1 MIHKSLSFCWLAL
14 FTCNVSATATNN
26 IQPNH
31 ENLPAQISQF
41 VQEKFPNAQV
51 GIVIQSAKTGDILYQ
66 QQADQYF
73 YPASNTKLFL
83 AAAALKTL
91 GESYRFQTRLLNDE
105 KSLYIQFRGDPT
117 LRMEDINQLIAKLKE
132 NKIDTLYGDV
142 IIDDNTFSGPVYSQ
156 GWTWDSL
163 PWYYSAP
170 VSSIII
176 NQNKAQVKIQE
187 TKILKEAVHFEAA
200 SSFPSLKIKSNVIGV
215 NKATADTHCQLDV
228 YQNANEV
235 DISGCWSIEKTPL
248 TLELSLQDTR
258 LLAKQAVQHA
268 LETNKIELK
277 GDIHFGKI
285 SENAKVIAVHASQ
298 PLSQLLK
305 PVLSDSNNIV
315 SDAITKTLGLARS
328 NQGSFQEGVNAI
340 KATLSESFNLPAE
353 QYRLFDGSGISRYT
367 LISPTFISELL
378 YQMQKDPT
386 FSAFENALSHAAE
399 NGSLAFRM
407 KAPTL
412 KNKIAAKT
420 GTAMGTSA
428 LSGYL
433 EAKSGEKYIF
443 SIVINQ
449 SLEKS
454 ENLKLAEDKLC
465 ELLFEAL

>member
-1 MIHKSLSFCWLAL
+1 MIRRPLSFCCFAL
-14 FTCNVSATATNN
+14 FTCNIAFAAN
-26 IQPNH
+26 
-31 ENLPAQISQF
+31 EMLPSSEILPKKISQF

-51 GIVIQSAKTGDILYQ
+51 GVVIQSVKTGDVLYQ
-66 QQADQYF
+66 HQADQYF

-91 GESYRFQTRLLNDE
+91 GESYRFQTKLLNDE
-105 KSLYIQFRGDPT
+105 NSLYVQFQGDPT
-117 LRMEDINQLIAKLKE
+117 LSMEDISLLIAKLKE
-132 NKIDTLYGDV
+132 NKIDTIHGDV
-142 IIDDNTFSGPVYSQ
+142 IIDDHAFSGPVYSQ

-187 TKILKEAVHFEAA
+187 TKILKEAVHFESA
-200 SSFPSLKIKSNVIGV
+200 SSFPILKIKANVIGV
-215 NKATADTHCQLDV
+215 NKATAEEHCQLNVSQSGND
-228 YQNANEV
+228 V

-258 LLAKQAVQHA
+258 LLAKQAIQQA
-268 LETNKIELK
+268 LETNKITLK
-277 GDIHFGKI
+277 GNIQFGKVA
-285 SENAKVIAVHASQ
+285 EQAKVIAVHASQ

-315 SDAITKTLGLARS
+315 TDAITKTLGLARF
-328 NQGSFQEGVNAI
+328 NEGSFQEGVNAI

-353 QYRLFDGSGISRYT
+353 QYRLFDGSGVSRYT
-367 LISPTFISELL
+367 LVSPAFISELL
-378 YQMQKDPT
+378 YQMHKDP
-386 FSAFENALSHAAE
+386 AFPAFQNALSHSGE
-399 NGSLAFRM
+399 NGSLATRM
-407 KAPTL
+407 KEPAL
-412 KNKIAAKT
+412 KNKVIAKT

-433 EAKSGEKYIF
+433 QAKSGQEYIF

-449 SLEKS
+449 SLEKG
-454 ENLKLAEDKLC
+454 ENLKLAEDKFC
-465 ELLFEAL
+465 ELLFESL